1 MRALLFAAVL
11 AAAAP
16 APLALAQTAPAGPS
30 KNLADAPAATY
41 TVDGSHASVVWKV
54 SHLGLSAYTA
64 RFDKISGALAFD
76 PKAVTQSK
84 VEISIDPLSASTGLP
99 NFDKKIRDD
108 YFQSAKF
115 PAITFKSAKVEQ
127 SGPTTGKVTG
137 DLTFLGVTKPV
148 TLDVTWNGGLFSK
161 FGGGYALGFSAKGAI
176 KRSDFGFSAMI
187 PTVGDQ
193 VDLAIEIE
201 FINRPAAPAG
211 KP

>member
-1 MRALLFAAVL
+1 MRALMFALALAV
-11 AAAAP
+11 AAP
-16 APLALAQTAPAGPS
+16 APLVLAQAAPAGPS

-41 TVDGSHASVVWKV
+41 TVDGNHASVVWKV

-64 RFDKISGALAFD
+64 RFDKISGSLAFD
-76 PKAVTQSK
+76 PKAVTNSK
-84 VEISIDPLSASTGLP
+84 VDISIDPVSVSTGLP

-115 PAITFKSAKVEQ
+115 PAITFKSTKVEQ
-127 SGPTTGKVTG
+127 TGPTAGKVTG

-148 TLDVTWNGGLFSK
+148 TLDVTWNGGLFNK
-161 FGGGYALGFSAKGAI
+161 FAGGYALGFSAKGGL
-176 KRSDFGFSAMI
+176 KRSEFGLSNLI
-187 PTVGDQ
+187 PSIGDQ

>member
-1 MRALLFAAVL
+1 MRALMFAAAL
-11 AAAAP
+11 ALAAP

-41 TVDGSHASVVWKV
+41 AVDGSHASVVWKV
-54 SHLGLSAYTA
+54 SHFGLSGYTA
-64 RFDKISGALAFD
+64 RFDKVSGALAFD
-76 PKAVTQSK
+76 PKAVAKSK
-84 VEISIDPLSASTGLP
+84 VDISIDPLSVSTGLP

-115 PAITFKSAKVEQ
+115 PAITFKSTKVEQ
-127 SGPTTGKVTG
+127 TGPTAGKVTG

-148 TLDVTWNGGLFSK
+148 ILDVTWNGGLFNK
-161 FGGGYALGFSAKGAI
+161 FAGGYALGFSAKGAI

-201 FINRPAAPAG
+201 FINRPTAPAG